1 MRSPAGFARGA
12 ACCRLALVLG
22 LLHLPAI
29 ASAEVRRALLV
40 GINTYELP
48 PVKGAAA
55 GAATE
60 DRDRGWIDLEGTRN
74 DIDGIRALLVG
85 RFGFEPRNIVVLQ
98 DSAAT
103 HDAILNQMRRHLL
116 APSQRG
122 DVCVFYFA
130 GHGSQ
135 VLNLKSIE
143 ADKLDETIV
152 PADRRDIR
160 DKEIARIFNDL
171 VDRGALVTAFF
182 DCCHSGSISRG
193 LGGPARLRGLRP
205 DMRDVAV
212 ADADPRG
219 APADRGALVFS
230 ASQEAQKAAE
240 ISDADGKPHGVFS
253 FMLAKTLRAAPAGE
267 PAGRIATRVRAL
279 VAASEAGQAP
289 ALAASEDRIAA
300 PLFGGSTVT
309 AEHELVLA
317 VEGLHGDHWQIRGG
331 SAVGLYPGCEIVPAS
346 TVDGSGQQAPSVLRL
361 RIDSV
366 DGPGKAAAV
375 CVQGDPLGIKTGDLF
390 QVDRWVAAP
399 DARLRFWTPVPIE
412 PEALQRAVVELGKLA
427 RNAAVRWVADPT
439 EQTPSHT
446 VSWTGTSWVVS
457 GPSNRPVEVPASAA
471 QVLEVLGRERSP
483 GPVPAVFVLIPP
495 TAAVIADLALD
506 TEAADAPAQLVR
518 KESAAQYVLGG
529 RIEQGHVEYAWAAR
543 NATRPDVEGVTSMPA
558 RTNWFRLGK
567 GPDATR
573 AVADSL
579 QDRAFRLARVHGWLQ
594 LDSPPGVLR
603 FPYHLVLRD
612 RSAVPVLEGGV
623 VHNDDKISLS
633 LEGSPRDLELG
644 SSSYYVYVFTIDSSA
659 KSVLVYGG
667 QDSGNCLPL
676 KSTYVAGIPPARIP
690 LTSVTV
696 GEPFGTDTYVLLTS
710 KEALDNPQQAL
721 EFDGVRDAPRT
732 RGGGKP
738 PSPLDALLTGLNSR
752 TRGARVATPATWMV
766 ERLAI
771 RSQP

>member
-1 MRSPAGFARGA
+1 MRSLVRFAIGTK
-12 ACCRLALVLG
+12 CCRLALALG
-22 LLHLPAI
+22 LLQLPAI
-29 ASAEVRRALLV
+29 ANAEARRALLV

-48 PVKGAAA
+48 PGKGAAA
-55 GAATE
+55 AAAAE
-60 DRDRGWIDLEGTRN
+60 GCDRGWINLEGTRN
-74 DIDGIRALLVG
+74 DIEGMRALLVG

-103 HDAILNQMRRHLL
+103 RNTILTQMRRHLL

-135 VLNLKSIE
+135 VLNLKSVE

-160 DKEIARIFNDL
+160 DKELARLFNDL

-240 ISDADGKPHGVFS
+240 ISDGDGKPHGVFS

-289 ALAASEDRIAA
+289 ALAASEDRLAE
-300 PLFGGSTVT
+300 PLFGGRPLT

-317 VEGLHGDHWQIRGG
+317 VEGLRGDHWQIRGG

-346 TVDGSGQQAPSVLRL
+346 TGEESGHQAQPMLRL

-366 DGPGKAAAV
+366 DGPGKATAV
-375 CVQGDPLGIKTGDLF
+375 CVQGDPQRIKPGDLF

-399 DARLRFWTPVPIE
+399 DARLRFWTSVPID
-412 PEALQRAVVELGKLA
+412 PEVLQRAVVEFGKLA

-439 EQTPSHT
+439 EQTPTHM
-446 VSWTGTSWVVS
+446 VSWTGSTWVVS
-457 GPSNRPVEVPASAA
+457 GPSNRPVEVAASAA
-471 QVLEVLGRERSP
+471 RVLEVLGRERSP

-495 TAAVIADLALD
+495 SAAVITGLALHAD
-506 TEAADAPAQLVR
+506 ATDAPAQLVR

-543 NATRPDVEGVTSMPA
+543 NATRSDLEGVTSMPA
-558 RTNWFRLGK
+558 RTHWFRLGK

-612 RSAVPVLEGGV
+612 PSAAPVPEGGV

-633 LEGSPRDLELG
+633 LEGSQRDLELG
-644 SSSYYVYVFTIDSSA
+644 SSSFYVYVFTIDSSG
-659 KSVLVYGG
+659 KSVLVFGD

-696 GEPFGTDTYVLLTS
+696 GTPFGTDTYVLLTS
-710 KEALDNPQQAL
+710 KEALDNPRQAL
-721 EFDGVRDAPRT
+721 EFDGVRDTPRR
-732 RGGGKP
+732 RGGGTP
-738 PSPLDALLTGLNSR
+738 ASPLDALLTGLNSR
-752 TRGARVATPATWMV
+752 TRGARVATPATWSV